1 MHGKENEIRRFLSE
15 CKQGEKKHG
24 STNVQLKRERG
35 GEGRRNF
42 KGTRNGERQREEV
55 ERLLEK
61 RRWSHADEERFLR
74 LPLALSL

>member
-1 MHGKENEIRRFLSE
+1 MKSEGFHLSGSRGK
-15 CKQGEKKHG
+15 KKH
-24 STNVQLKRERG
+24 SFTNVQLKRERG

-42 KGTRNGERQREEV
+42 EGTRNGERQREEV

>member
-1 MHGKENEIRRFLSE
+1 MHGKENEIRRFLSG
-15 CKQGEKKHG
+15 CKQGEKKH
-24 STNVQLKRERG
+24 SCTNVQLKRERG

-42 KGTRNGERQREEV
+42 EGTRNGERQREEV